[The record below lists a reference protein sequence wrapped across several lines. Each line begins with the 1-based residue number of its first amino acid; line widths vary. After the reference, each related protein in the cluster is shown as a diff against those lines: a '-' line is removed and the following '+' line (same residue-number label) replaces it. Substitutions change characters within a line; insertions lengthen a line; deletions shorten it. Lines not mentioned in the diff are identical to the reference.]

1 MNADNIVSK
10 LVRVSLSTQTSKK
23 TGQPYTTVT
32 YHYVNGYNHQ
42 VFLNNEQQFAIKD
55 AAKTK
60 SNNTDLELDPVD

>member
-32 YHYVNGYNHQ
+32 YHYVNGYEHR
-42 VFLNNEQQFAIKD
+42 VFLNNEQVFAIKD
-55 AAKTK
+55 AAKSQANSENLLDG
-60 SNNTDLELDPVD
+60 SN